1 MSLSPKLTRPI
12 AVGPYSI
19 GGQNPIV
26 LIGGPCV
33 IESEQK
39 VMGIAEKLKRITS
52 DKGVPFIFK
61 ASYDKANRS
70 SIQSFRGPGLQEGLK
85 ILEKIKTDLDL
96 PILSDIHKEEE
107 VEPAAEVLDIL
118 QIPAFLCRQT
128 DLLVKAAHSGKPVNV
143 KKGQFMAPWD
153 MKNVVLKLT
162 QTGNKNVLL
171 GAETTV
177 SAAAATNEIVIGYNA
192 TGLGDN
198 YAVIGNTDVTRL
210 YAAQDGAAQ
219 LYANGTI
226 QSSDR
231 RIKKNI
237 EEIGYG
243 LDYVMSLRPVT
254 YFKKHP
260 GEYSQDL
267 KDKFYPDGDVRQVRS
282 ENEGRRQV
290 GFIAQEVQAV
300 NAHFGV
306 ENNIVAIDE
315 DGFHRM
321 DYEKLVVPVVRGL
334 QELDTVVLE
343 LKATVQARDAVIATQ
358 QAQLEAMLAR
368 VAALERQFTE

>member
-19 GGQNPIV
+19 GGQNPIA

-153 MKNVVLKLT
+153 MKNVVNKLEES
-162 QTGNKNVLL
+162 GNKNILLTERGATFGYNNLVVDMRSLVLMRDYGYPVIFDSTHSL
-171 GAETTV
+171 QQPGGQGTKSGGQREMIPDLARGAVAVGCDALFMEIHTDPDKALSDGPNMLKLNLLPELLEQLITLD
-177 SAAAATNEIVIGYNA
+177 EIVRG
-192 TGLGDN
+192 
-198 YAVIGNTDVTRL
+198 
-210 YAAQDGAAQ
+210 Q
-219 LYANGTI
+219 TI
-226 QSSDR
+226 Q
-231 RIKKNI
+231 N
-237 EEIGYG
+237 
-243 LDYVMSLRPVT
+243 P
-254 YFKKHP
+254 
-260 GEYSQDL
+260 
-267 KDKFYPDGDVRQVRS
+267 
-282 ENEGRRQV
+282 
-290 GFIAQEVQAV
+290 
-300 NAHFGV
+300 
-306 ENNIVAIDE
+306 
-315 DGFHRM
+315 
-321 DYEKLVVPVVRGL
+321 
-334 QELDTVVLE
+334 
-343 LKATVQARDAVIATQ
+343 
-358 QAQLEAMLAR
+358 
-368 VAALERQFTE
+368 